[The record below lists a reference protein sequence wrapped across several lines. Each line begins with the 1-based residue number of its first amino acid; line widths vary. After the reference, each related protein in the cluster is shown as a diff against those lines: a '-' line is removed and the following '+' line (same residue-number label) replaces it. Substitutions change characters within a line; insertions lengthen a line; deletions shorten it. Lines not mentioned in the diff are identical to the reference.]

1 MIFTTQVVKSV
12 TRSNIPEIPLKI
24 HPKQWEN
31 GAYLVHICFLV
42 CTHSVGLAVFW
53 TEEDT
58 NSSANHVTKGELECL
73 PSVLWANVCGLW
85 EMCYQELVNIV
96 LTEAHTK
103 ESREWLN
110 QRTPYVTGFAQSN
123 HIPHTP
129 RAPEKSDDNSQIS
142 HLLLCSLLPLPVK
155 NGGEREGGRVGNILW
170 MFTWKPQHM
179 FSQRTWTEAR
189 DDMVVKGSILS
200 HTWVRY

>member
-73 PSVLWANVCGLW
+73 PSVLWANVCGL
-85 EMCYQELVNIV
+85 CSFSSLVEP
-96 LTEAHTK
+96 EAQG
-103 ESREWLN
+103 RLLCMALCWPGWGAMRLN
-110 QRTPYVTGFAQSN
+110 MYLLHLSSDAVCLGLCGAGGVQ
-123 HIPHTP
+123 PHP
-129 RAPEKSDDNSQIS
+129 
-142 HLLLCSLLPLPVK
+142 HLLGFV
-155 NGGEREGGRVGNILW
+155 
-170 MFTWKPQHM
+170 
-179 FSQRTWTEAR
+179 
-189 DDMVVKGSILS
+189 S
-200 HTWVRY
+200 HVLFLNNC